1 MGRIAP
7 VQTLDG
13 PKYLVPV
20 SEQFLV
26 DLHHA
31 IDQYG
36 IIAQRRALARIGF
49 PIVVER
55 GREWWM

>member
-7 VQTLDG
+7 VQTPCG

-20 SEQFLV
+20 SGRFLI
-26 DLHHA
+26 DLAHVL
-31 IDQYG
+31 DKFG
-36 IIAQRRALARIGF
+36 IIAQRRALSRIGL
-49 PIVVER
+49 PVVMDR